1 MIFLEKLREHYVCT
15 KIAIL
20 EAVSN
25 KIAEQYP
32 AFCLCIA
39 GYFET
44 YCGCRAHCQ

>member
-25 KIAEQYP
+25 KIAEMIWR
-32 AFCLCIA
+32 LK
-39 GYFET
+39 ET
-44 YCGCRAHCQ
+44 D